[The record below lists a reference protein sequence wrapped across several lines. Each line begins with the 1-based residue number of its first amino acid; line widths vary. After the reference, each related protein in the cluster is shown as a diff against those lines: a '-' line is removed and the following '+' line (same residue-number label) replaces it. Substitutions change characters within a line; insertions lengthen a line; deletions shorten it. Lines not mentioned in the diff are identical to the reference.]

1 MPEPRK
7 TEHGNGEKV
16 GEQETAPQASEVKRT
31 GKTMQELER
40 LQFDALERF
49 ER

>member
-1 MPEPRK
+1 MTEPRK
-7 TEHGNGEKV
+7 PEPAVGEKA
-16 GEQETAPQASEVKRT
+16 GEQETAPKTEKT